1 MSSSIWSVYSC
12 VSTFCAGFVSRLSS
26 WLLCWASA
34 GQNLGEEKE
43 KNFSSLFCLP
53 GALHIKIE
61 EGTEGSRDERMG
73 DKLCLRMERW
83 NMDKWING

>member
-1 MSSSIWSVYSC
+1 MFTVAFPHSVPDLCLACLRGSFVGRLQDKIW
-12 VSTFCAGFVSRLSS
+12 
-26 WLLCWASA
+26 
-34 GQNLGEEKE
+34 EKKRRKTE
-43 KNFSSLFCLP
+43 FCLP